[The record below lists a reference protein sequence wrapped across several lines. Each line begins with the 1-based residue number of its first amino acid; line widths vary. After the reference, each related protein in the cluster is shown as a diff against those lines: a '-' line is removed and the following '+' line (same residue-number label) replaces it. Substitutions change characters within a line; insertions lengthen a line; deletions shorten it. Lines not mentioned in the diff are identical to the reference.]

1 MRKSDNQASLFVFN
15 SWQGA
20 NNFQVFFSSV
30 QFSHRTFSLFIRKIG
45 NSWKYFQGTGGFT
58 SEVEIDHQNFEQRAS
73 TAQDIGVD
81 THWDHLELD
90 ETTTCHI

>member
-1 MRKSDNQASLFVFN
+1 M
-15 SWQGA
+15 
-20 NNFQVFFSSV
+20 
-30 QFSHRTFSLFIRKIG
+30 G